1 MGGMAGLNRQFLRS
15 DLPEVF
21 RTDDHAA
28 ASRAARRGDLR
39 RLARGLYTTNLDEP
53 AEQLVRRRWLDVAA
67 IYFPGAVIVD
77 RSAVEGRPAEDGSLF
92 LDVGPGRS
100 TAATKRLPG
109 LILRARPGPGPVE
122 GDMPFG
128 ELHRSCQA
136 RTVLDNMRRSRART
150 GVARTLNATE
160 LEEWL
165 EVLARNRGEKELL
178 RIRDEARRLAPLLG
192 AEREQRRLDLLIGT
206 LLGTRQASLATRAA
220 RARSSGVPYDVAR
233 AALFERLHGALVGYL
248 APVRPEPPDPQRVF
262 AFFEAYFSNFIEGT
276 EFMLG
281 EAEDIV
287 FHGAMPADRPED
299 AHDVLGTFKAVTD
312 PAMRTR
318 VPTGAGDFVEL
329 LAELN
334 RRILESR
341 PAVNPGELK
350 REPNR
355 AGGTIFVAPELVEG
369 TLRDAWRLYET
380 LPAGFARAVFAMFV
394 VTEVHPFSDG
404 NGRVARALANA
415 ELSAAGE
422 CRILV
427 PLSYRSDYLG
437 ALRAMSRQ
445 GAPTPILRMAE
456 RAQRWASLVDWS
468 EMSRAVAQLE
478 ATNALVPSDEA
489 EERGVILLDPG

>member
-1 MGGMAGLNRQFLRS
+1 MAALNEGFTRP

-28 ASRAARRGDLR
+28 ASRATRRGDLR
-39 RLARGLYTTNLDEP
+39 RLVRGLYTTNLEEP
-53 AEQLVRRRWLDVAA
+53 AEQLVRRRWLDVAVA
-67 IYFPGAVIVD
+67 YFPDAVIVD
-77 RSAVEGRPAEDGSLF
+77 RSAVEGRPAADGSLF
-92 LDVGPGRS
+92 LDAGPSRG
-100 TAATKRLPG
+100 TAAIKRLPG
-109 LILRARPGPGPVE
+109 LTLRARAGPGPVE

-128 ELHRSCQA
+128 ALHRSSQA
-136 RTVLDNMRRSRART
+136 RTALDNARPSRARS
-150 GVARTLNATE
+150 GIARTLSAGE

-165 EVLARNRGEKELL
+165 EALARNRGEQELL

-192 AEREQRRLDLLIGT
+192 AEREQRQLDRLVGA
-206 LLGTRQASLATRAA
+206 LLGTRDVSLASKVA
-220 RARSSGVPYDVAR
+220 RARSRGAPYDPVR
-233 AALFERLHGALVGYL
+233 AALFERLHGVLAGHL
-248 APVRPEPPDPQRVF
+248 APARPAPTDPKRIF

-276 EFMLG
+276 EFLLA

-299 AHDVLGTFKAVTD
+299 AHDVLGTFGVVTD
-312 PAMRTR
+312 LATRAR

-341 PAVNPGELK
+341 PGVNPGELK

-355 AGGTIFVAPELVEG
+355 AGGTTFVAPELVEG
-369 TLRDAWRLYET
+369 TLRDAWRLYEA
-380 LPAGFARAVFAMFV
+380 LPAGFARAVFAMFA

-415 ELSAAGE
+415 ELSAIGE
-422 CRILV
+422 CRILI

-445 GAPTPILRMAE
+445 ENPTALVRMAD

-468 EMSRAVAQLE
+468 DMPTAVAQME
-478 ATNALVPSDEA
+478 AANALVPSDEA
-489 EERGVILLDPG
+489 EEQGVILLDPP